1 MGGANGHNFRPAPSA
16 ARLRCPPPGDV
27 RQRRP
32 CGAVR
37 HPAPQRPRVRYDVR
51 RRDRPRLWC
60 GATTGAALGV
70 RCDVRRYACVVRCDV
85 RRHVC
90 HAVRAIRRR
99 SCRPVPR
106 LSCGVP
112 SGAATAPR
120 LRSPSPPFFRPIW
133 SGRVDL
139 NHRPLDPQ
147 SSALTR
153 LRYAPSPHSDGE
165 AAVRTRTLTGAFGFA
180 REERT
185 AA

>member
-16 ARLRCPPPGDV
+16 ARLRCAPPETFGSDARVV
-27 RQRRP
+27 R

-51 RRDRPRLWC
+51 RRDRPRLSC
-60 GATTGAALGV
+60 GATTGAALG
-70 RCDVRRYACVVRCDV
+70 VRCDV

-99 SCRPVPR
+99 SCRAVRRPAPR